1 MNKKAEIE
9 LNKNNTNKII
19 RLVKGYV
26 TKRNTIDVSWFKT
39 EFTSMKDKIMK
50 R

>member
-1 MNKKAEIE
+1 MSIIAEIN
-9 LNKNNTNKII
+9 LNTNKII
-19 RLVKGYV
+19 RVVKGDI
-26 TKRNTIDVSWFKT
+26 TERNTIDVSWFKT